1 MPRLVRHSV
10 LVIIGK
16 HISLPKSPKGPS
28 QSRKV
33 SKSLFPSVRQG
44 RLRECSSC
52 GPRESYTKHHYLG
65 HEKPGCSFQ
74 SRSLELRSPG
84 PASHPHQTPAPFQGS
99 GRTACKRLLPILGN
113 PTAFP
118 TGPWS
123 LSLNGFSLPTLCK
136 ACSLVHKPDLVPSRA
151 HTCHEGKPALE
162 DTKAHCLVG
171 GVGRKR
177 KKRDTRTFSIYP
189 AMSAPILVFDTYSF
203 PFVLNDV
210 R

>member
-65 HEKPGCSFQ
+65 HGKPGCSFQ

-99 GRTACKRLLPILGN
+99 GRTACRRLLPILGN

-118 TGPWS
+118 TGPWVTVPKW
-123 LSLNGFSLPTLCK
+123 LFPTNPLQGLLPGAQARFSTLESPHLP
-136 ACSLVHKPDLVPSRA
+136 
-151 HTCHEGKPALE
+151 
-162 DTKAHCLVG
+162 
-171 GVGRKR
+171 
-177 KKRDTRTFSIYP
+177 
-189 AMSAPILVFDTYSF
+189 
-203 PFVLNDV
+203 
-210 R
+210 